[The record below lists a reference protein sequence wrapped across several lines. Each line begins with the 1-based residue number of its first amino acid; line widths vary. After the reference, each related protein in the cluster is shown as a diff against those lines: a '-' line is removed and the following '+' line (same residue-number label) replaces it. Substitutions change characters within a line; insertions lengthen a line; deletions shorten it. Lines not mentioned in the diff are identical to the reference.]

1 MWSPAH
7 EDEARALQVWPLD
20 EHNIATLDAVRPR
33 GWEDPPPAAE
43 YELTVLDARCAPVQM
58 FLAAAR
64 VRLTLPYSL
73 HRALQILPK
82 IVR

>member
-1 MWSPAH
+1 MLSWAGH
-7 EDEARALQVWPLD
+7 EEEARALQVWPLD

-58 FLAAAR
+58 FLVVA
-64 VRLTLPYSL
+64 PYST
-73 HRALQILPK
+73 ILAASSPS
-82 IVR
+82 IFA